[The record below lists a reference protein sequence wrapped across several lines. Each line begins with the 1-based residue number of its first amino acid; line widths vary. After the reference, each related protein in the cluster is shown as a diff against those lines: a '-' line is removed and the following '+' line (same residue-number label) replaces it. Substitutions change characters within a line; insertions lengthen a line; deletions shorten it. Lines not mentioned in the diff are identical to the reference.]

1 MTKQELEV
9 ALQAAVAAWNSD
21 KPGLTLQGELEARG
35 LRIVPAEPVAWIDT
49 TGVYAMT
56 KKVRDLLVKS
66 GAKRKT
72 DLDYSVQCYADPEN

>member
-35 LRIVPAEPVAWIDT
+35 LRIVPAEPVAWD
-49 TGVYAMT
+49 
-56 KKVRDLLVKS
+56 VRDTNGDGKILNFKPERMIAVNITPLY
-66 GAKRKT
+66 R
-72 DLDYSVQCYADPEN
+72 DPTES